1 MEKICVLGLGY
12 IGLPTA
18 AVFAS
23 KGFKVYGVDI
33 KKDIIES
40 LRMGR
45 IHIEEPLLTQ
55 LVLKTIASGNLLPKE
70 VPEEADVFIIAVP
83 TPKTQE
89 NKCELKYVIEAARSI
104 VPYIRKGNIIIL
116 ESTVTPGTTEE
127 VIKPII
133 EESGLVVGEEIYLAH
148 CPERVL
154 PGSIL
159 DEITK
164 NGRIIGGYTKEC
176 ASKAK
181 VIYQSFVSGQII
193 LTDLKTAEMTKLV
206 ENIFRDVNIAFANE
220 LVKVCDALRID
231 AMEVIELANKHP
243 RVNIL
248 QPGPGVGGHCL
259 AIDPYYLISSV
270 PELTKL
276 ISTARDINCSMPSFI
291 VTKVEKMLEGIK
303 NPKIVVFGITYKENI
318 GDVRE
323 SPSLEVIRI
332 LKDKNYEV
340 VVCDPHVQDKLYQ
353 LEEIYKS
360 VVGADIIIILVAHDE
375 FKSLDIGFVSQ
386 SMRTPLI
393 FDAKNILDQ
402 NIYENVT
409 INKLGRVS
417 R

>member
-1 MEKICVLGLGY
+1 MERICVLGLGY

-55 LVLKTIASGNLLPKE
+55 LVLKTIASGNLI
-70 VPEEADVFIIAVP
+70 PEEVSHEADAFIIAVP

-104 VPYIRKGNIIIL
+104 IPYIRKGNIIIL

-133 EESGLVVGEEIYLAH
+133 EESGLIVGEDIYLAH

-154 PGSIL
+154 PGSII

-164 NGRIIGGYTKEC
+164 NDRIIGGYTKEC
-176 ASKAK
+176 ANKAK
-181 VIYQSFVSGQII
+181 AIYQSFASGQII

-231 AMEVIELANKHP
+231 AVEVIQLANKHP

-291 VTKVEKMLEGIK
+291 VTKVEKMLEDIK
-303 NPKIVVFGITYKENI
+303 NPKIAVFGITYKENV
-318 GDVRE
+318 GDLRE
-323 SPSLEVIRI
+323 SPSLEVIR
-332 LKDKNYEV
+332 LLREKNYKV
-340 VVCDPHVQDKLYQ
+340 IVCDPHVQDESYQ
-353 LEEIYKS
+353 LEEINKS
-360 VVGADIIIILVAHDE
+360 VIGADIIIILVGHDE
-375 FKSLDIGFVSQ
+375 FKNMDIGLLSQ

-393 FDAKNILDQ
+393 FDAKNILDP
-402 NIYENVT
+402 NDCENVK
-409 INKLGRVS
+409 INKLGRIS
-417 R
+417 K